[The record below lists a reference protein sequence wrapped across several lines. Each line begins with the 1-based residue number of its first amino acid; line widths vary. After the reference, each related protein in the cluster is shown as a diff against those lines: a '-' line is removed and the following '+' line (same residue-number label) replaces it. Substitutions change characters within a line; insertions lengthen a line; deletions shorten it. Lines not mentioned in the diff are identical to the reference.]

1 MKKHS
6 TVLGILLTMMTT
18 SYSQAQT
25 IMFDDFNYTSPSDA
39 QFGAFNK
46 WNIING
52 TSSPIFGSTYSKN
65 NITIETDAAIA
76 NNKLVTLSTVFTG
89 ATKDYSNS
97 RIETGDMTYF
107 EGTYAARVYF
117 TDNPN
122 VYKDGNIQTF
132 YTITDY
138 SLHEDGTK
146 YSEIDFEYMASD
158 YWGTGTSS
166 DKVMYMTSWNHV
178 IEDPWDAYKAYLS
191 PKGSL
196 AGWHTLV
203 VSAADKKN
211 VKFYIDGVLKG
222 QVSVT
227 DGDNSKKNKT
237 LSVYPRTN
245 MQVAFANWI
254 YNDGN
259 GGLGSSTVNRTST
272 MKVDWVMYYKD
283 QDLNPTQV
291 DTYVAD
297 YRTRG
302 LRRRNL
308 AGKEYYETI
317 TAVEDIALTEELLV
331 TPNPST
337 NGIFNLSTIVKDAV
351 IYNAQGETVLSIEN
365 ATSIDLSSQ
374 ASGLYFLKTENKT
387 IKLIKY

>member
-1 MKKHS
+1 M
-6 TVLGILLTMMTT
+6 
-18 SYSQAQT
+18 
-25 IMFDDFNYTSPSDA
+25 
-39 QFGAFNK
+39 
-46 WNIING
+46 
-52 TSSPIFGSTYSKN
+52 YSKN
-65 NITIETDAAIA
+65 NITIETDATIA

-89 ATKDYSNS
+89 ATKAYSNS

-107 EGTYAARVYF
+107 EGTYAARVFF

-122 VYKDGNIQTF
+122 TYKDGNIQTF

-138 SLHEDGTK
+138 TLHENAAK

-178 IEDPWDAYKAYLS
+178 IEDPWDAYKAYLH
-191 PKGSL
+191 PKGTM

-203 VSAADKKN
+203 VTAADKKN

-222 QVSVT
+222 QISVT
-227 DGDNSKKNKT
+227 DGDNTQNNKT

-254 YNDGN
+254 YNDSN
-259 GGLGSSTVNRTST
+259 GGLGSSTANRTST

-283 QDLNPTQV
+283 QDLTPTQV
-291 DTYVAD
+291 NTYVTD

-308 AGKEYYETI
+308 AGQEYYETV
-317 TAVEDIALTEELLV
+317 TGLEEVEINTELV
-331 TPNPST
+331 VIPNPST
-337 NGIFNLSTIVKDAV
+337 SGVFNLKNSLANAV
-351 IYNAQGETVLSIEN
+351 VYNPQGEIVATVEN
-365 ATSIDLSSQ
+365 ASIIDLSKQ
-374 ASGLYFLKTENKT
+374 TAGVYFLKTET
-387 IKLIKY
+387 QTLKLIKY